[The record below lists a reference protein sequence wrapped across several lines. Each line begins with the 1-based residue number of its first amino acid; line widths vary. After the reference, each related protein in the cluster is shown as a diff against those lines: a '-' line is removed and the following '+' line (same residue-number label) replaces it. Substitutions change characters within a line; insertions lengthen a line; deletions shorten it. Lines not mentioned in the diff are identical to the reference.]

1 MTENESL
8 EVIKQMKNTFPN
20 PHLILQ
26 NIINE
31 KEYLLLGSNKKEAYI
46 SYFELSLKDNG
57 RYYPEYKA
65 FKRDFNKEEGL
76 LAFEDFISKI
86 YDPLKYKI
94 IYDLIYFTSL
104 HT

>member
-1 MTENESL
+1 LNENESL
-8 EVIKQMKNTFPN
+8 KIILEMKNTFPN

-26 NIINE
+26 NIINDN
-31 KEYLLLGSNKKEAYI
+31 EYILLGSNKKEAYI
-46 SYFELSLKDNG
+46 SYFQLCLKENG

-65 FKRDFNKEEGL
+65 FKRDFNQKEGL
-76 LAFEDFISKI
+76 LAFEDFLSKI

-104 HT
+104 YT

>member
-1 MTENESL
+1 
-8 EVIKQMKNTFPN
+8 MKNTFPN

-26 NIINE
+26 NIINDS
-31 KEYLLLGSNKKEAYI
+31 EYILLGSNKKEAYV
-46 SYFELSLKDNG
+46 SYFQLCLKENG

-65 FKRDFNKEEGL
+65 FKRDFNQKEGL
-76 LAFEDFISKI
+76 LAFEDFLSKI

-104 HT
+104 YT